1 MTDAKINLPTYFKGR
16 FCEGAF
22 LAVAIPYLA
31 FCAFSA
37 VWWTVNFVP
46 GHLMM
51 SLAFMLFIPAMPL
64 AEYIF
69 GMRFGPLFS
78 VLVLLIA
85 VGGILGSPFS
95 LYSIIPSFDA
105 ILHTLSGVVFA
116 ALGFAL
122 CESLLGRADTGRR
135 FAGALT
141 FAAAFSLGIAVL
153 WELWEFSG
161 MLLLGME
168 TADDTLVN
176 SFTTFIFGGR
186 SEPTVLDGILKT
198 VIHLEDGSSIVVDG
212 YLDIGYMDTVL
223 DMVVCTL
230 GALAFTITAI
240 LSRLLF
246 PRVNEMLIPAVSY
259 GEKGVVGAAS
269 AAASA
274 DFAASIGV
282 HSAAAIECDAETSGT
297 ENEACREEDA
307 GYHDGAADCRDK
319 TAENCNEALDGA
331 TV

>member
-1 MTDAKINLPTYFKGR
+1 
-16 FCEGAF
+16 
-22 LAVAIPYLA
+22 
-31 FCAFSA
+31 
-37 VWWTVNFVP
+37 
-46 GHLMM
+46 
-51 SLAFMLFIPAMPL
+51 
-64 AEYIF
+64 
-69 GMRFGPLFS
+69 
-78 VLVLLIA
+78 
-85 VGGILGSPFS
+85 
-95 LYSIIPSFDA
+95 
-105 ILHTLSGVVFA
+105 
-116 ALGFAL
+116 
-122 CESLLGRADTGRR
+122 
-135 FAGALT
+135 
-141 FAAAFSLGIAVL
+141 
-153 WELWEFSG
+153 